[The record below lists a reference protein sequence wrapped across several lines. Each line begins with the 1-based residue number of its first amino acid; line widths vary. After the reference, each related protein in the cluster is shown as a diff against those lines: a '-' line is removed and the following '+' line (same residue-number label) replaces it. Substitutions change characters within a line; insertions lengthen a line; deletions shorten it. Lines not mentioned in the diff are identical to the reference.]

1 LFDKKEISMSKANKT
16 SGWKDSI
23 ELVIGLWLLVSPLV
37 LGFFSSPTAAMT
49 TIAVATV
56 VFFVSQLGIAN
67 QQPWEEW
74 VNLIA
79 AVILIASPWL
89 FGYASIVAA
98 TWNAIVAGGFLVLLT
113 ALQMVEEYGTL
124 KQRHTL

>member
-1 LFDKKEISMSKANKT
+1 MGKETSIGSG

-23 ELVIGLWLLVSPLV
+23 ELVVGLWLLVSPLA
-37 LGFFSSPTAAMT
+37 LGFFSNPVASIT

-74 VNLIA
+74 VNLSA
-79 AVILIASPWL
+79 AVILIVSPWL
-89 FGYASIVAA
+89 FGYASVVTA
-98 TWNAIVAGGFLVLLT
+98 TWNAIAAGALLVLLT
-113 ALQMVEEYGTL
+113 VLQMVEEYGAL
-124 KQRHTL
+124 KHKPTS

>member
-1 LFDKKEISMSKANKT
+1 MGKDTSIGSG

-23 ELVIGLWLLVSPLV
+23 ELVVGLWLLVSPLA
-37 LGFFSSPTAAMT
+37 LDFFSNPAASIT
-49 TIAVATV
+49 TITVATV

-79 AVILIASPWL
+79 AVILVISPWL
-89 FGYASIVAA
+89 FGYASVVSA
-98 TWNAIVAGGFLVLLT
+98 TWNAIIAGGLLVLLT
-113 ALQMVEEYGTL
+113 VLQMLEEYGTI
-124 KQRHTL
+124 KQKQIT